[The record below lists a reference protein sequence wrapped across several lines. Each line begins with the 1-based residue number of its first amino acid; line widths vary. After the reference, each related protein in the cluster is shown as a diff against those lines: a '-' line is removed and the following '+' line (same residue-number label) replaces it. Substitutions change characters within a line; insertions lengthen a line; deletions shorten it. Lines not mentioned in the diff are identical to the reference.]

1 MPGAAMIVDSLTSV
15 RDEGTQI
22 IGGNIFLGRCDNDHE
37 SIWRKRYECLATVG
51 VALNRIESVRER
63 RRKTTPY
70 DADRHLS
77 AICLD
82 RAFIVETLKAGGIHR
97 D

>member
-1 MPGAAMIVDSLTSV
+1 MPGS
-15 RDEGTQI
+15 
-22 IGGNIFLGRCDNDHE
+22 
-37 SIWRKRYECLATVG
+37 VG
-51 VALNRIESVRER
+51 VALDRIESVRER

-82 RAFIVETLKAGGIHR
+82 RAFIVETLKAGGIHHDQPVGR
-97 D
+97 CFDDVAVRREPLAG